1 MPQVRPRKHA
11 AEILNDVYAI
21 SAHGFLVSPLKPLSI
36 LVADDEELI
45 CLLLEQWLQPMGHT
59 VASARTGTAALN
71 LVAKTRFDVVVTD
84 VLMPD
89 GDGPKLIEGL
99 KKVQPAARVLA
110 ISGGGRYLDSK
121 ECLKIAQGFG
131 ADAAIMKPFNR
142 EQFLQG
148 FGQALGARKS
158 V

>member
-1 MPQVRPRKHA
+1 MK
-11 AEILNDVYAI
+11 
-21 SAHGFLVSPLKPLSI
+21 SLSV
-36 LVADDEELI
+36 LVADDEEHI
-45 CLLLEQWLQPMGHT
+45 RALLAEWLNPLGHV
-59 VASARTGTAALN
+59 VASARCGADALK
-71 LVAKTRFDVVVTD
+71 LAAKTQFDVVVTD

-99 KKVQPAARVLA
+99 KKLQPAARVLA

-142 EQFLQG
+142 EQFLEG
-148 FGQALGARKS
+148 FGAALTARRPAGAQAKA
-158 V
+158 